1 MMNFIAKD
9 DWEIRKLCAK
19 LSEREKKAVIA
30 YLRGLTD
37 GRENGARKEHTS
49 R

>member
-9 DWEIRKLCAK
+9 DREIRRLCSK
-19 LSEREKKAVIA
+19 LSEREKKVAIA

-37 GRENGARKEHTS
+37 GREKHVKQEVAS